1 MGATESL
8 YLKCALERGGEGR
21 LDEGQMGS
29 REATWKVRAQIQG
42 EAMGVC
48 TRVGTIKMEK
58 TRERG
63 ASL

>member
-8 YLKCALERGGEGR
+8 YLKCALERGEEGR
-21 LDEGQMGS
+21 LDEGQTGS
-29 REATWKVRAQIQG
+29 REATWKVSAQIQDK
-42 EAMGVC
+42 AMGVC

-58 TRERG
+58 TRECG

>member
-1 MGATESL
+1 MRAIESL

-29 REATWKVRAQIQG
+29 REAIWKVSAQIVG
-42 EAMGVC
+42 KAMGVY

-58 TRERG
+58 TRECG